1 MSDES
6 QTTIFG
12 TNLNAVFRNGY
23 QKGKNEQLEQDM
35 AMIQEVLSRSS
46 SFENFRNLLKK
57 EIERIDTRVWL

>member
-35 AMIQEVLSRSS
+35 AMIQEVLSRSN